1 MNRINPFDPAPE
13 QTRSLSPEEQAEYD
27 RLEAEEEKEQNVTGD
42 GSGTMLP
49 DAEKQNQDDV
59 ATFAELEQSDSEVEQ
74 AFPVE
79 NGAVRWDDAAN
90 GGDTS
95 REKQA
100 VYDTPWGR
108 RELSATEVQ
117 DFAAQGVTVTR
128 VDAEP
133 VVSLDQEKYDL
144 SKVTL
149 INTETGDQ
157 KTTDR

>member
-1 MNRINPFDPAPE
+1 MNTFNPFSDKNTSTTP
-13 QTRSLSPEEQAEYD
+13 LSAEEQAEYD
-27 RLEAEEEKEQNVTGD
+27 RLEAEEAERLAAEGQQVIGD
-42 GSGTMLP
+42 GSGDTLP
-49 DAEKQNQDDV
+49 DAK
-59 ATFAELEQSDSEVEQ
+59 AEEN
-74 AFPVE
+74 FPIE
-79 NGAVRWDDAAN
+79 NGAVRWEDAAN

-95 REKQA
+95 REKQP